1 MTVCAATTFGVY
13 VREQLADDTV
23 TGASVQLAALNV
35 PARLDV
41 KSTVPDG
48 VIGPTPAVSLTVAVQ
63 NVELL
68 TGTVDGVQ
76 LKLVLVDRLVGPGW

>member
-1 MTVCAATTFGVY
+1 MTVCAATTLGVY

-35 PARLDV
+35 PALFDV

-48 VIGPTPAVSLTVAVQ
+48 VLGPTPAVSLTVAVQ
-63 NVELL
+63 IVELL

>member
-1 MTVCAATTFGVY
+1 MATQSRT
-13 VREQLADDTV
+13 EKL
-23 TGASVQLAALNV
+23 SHALH
-35 PARLDV
+35 R

-63 NVELL
+63 IVELL